1 MTDAFQRKVNQ
12 MNSSTQ
18 TQNLNSKLS
27 RSVRASVAP
36 VRVGISW
43 KATAIRS
50 SAPPVRIV
58 GSRSRYQGGYRVNV

>member
-1 MTDAFQRKVNQ
+1 MSFSEKVNQ

-18 TQNLNSKLS
+18 TQNLNSRLS
-27 RSVRASVAP
+27 PRETPPQSRKNI
-36 VRVGISW
+36 GISW
-43 KATAIRS
+43 KATAIHS

>member
-1 MTDAFQRKVNQ
+1 MPCSERVNQ

-27 RSVRASVAP
+27 PSVRAPAP